1 MSASLY
7 ESEKEPH
14 DSENQ
19 PLVAADMTR
28 LVNAVQQLSL
38 ARHLDEIV
46 EIVCTNARQLCK
58 ADGVSF
64 VLREGD
70 QCHYVDED
78 AIAPMWKGSRFPAN
92 ACISGWAMDH
102 GESAAI
108 EDIDQDPR
116 IPQTLYRPTFV
127 RSLLMVPIRNAD
139 ALGAIGTYWA
149 QRHRPSANEIF
160 LLETLANSTAMAME
174 NVSIH
179 AEMEE
184 RVKYR
189 TKALVREIRERKKAE
204 EAVRQMAISDSL
216 TGLLNRRGFFL
227 QAQKQYELACRN
239 ASPSILVFA
248 DLDGLKVVNDT
259 YGHRDGDQMIV
270 DAGAV
275 LKMVLRQSDVVAR
288 VGGDEFVV
296 FSMECE
302 QPEIIVKRIQDT
314 VERFN
319 NDNRRHYKLSLSV
332 GVVVCEPDDTVSLE
346 KMVEQADEAM
356 YREKQR
362 RRMARRGGG
371 GKLRSV

>member
-1 MSASLY
+1 MSDPLN
-7 ESEKEPH
+7 

-38 ARHLDEIV
+38 TRHLDEIV
-46 EIVCTNARQLCK
+46 EIVRIEARELTK
-58 ADGVSF
+58 ADGASF
-64 VLREGD
+64 ILRDGD

-78 AIAPMWKGSRFPAN
+78 AIAPLWKGSRFPAN
-92 ACISGWAMDH
+92 ACISGWTMNH
-102 GESAAI
+102 GQSAAI
-108 EDIDQDPR
+108 EDIETDSR
-116 IPQTLYRPTFV
+116 IPEDIYRPTFV
-127 RSLLMVPIRNAD
+127 RSLLMVPIRNAE
-139 ALGAIGTYWA
+139 ALGAIGIYWSR
-149 QRHRPSANEIF
+149 QHRPSANEKF

-302 QPEIIVKRIQDT
+302 QPEIVVKRIQDA

-319 NDNRRHYKLSLSV
+319 SDNRRRYRLSLSV

-362 RRMARRGGG
+362 RRMERNSG

>member
-64 VLREGD
+64 VLREGN

-92 ACISGWAMDH
+92 ACISGWAMGH

-139 ALGAIGTYWA
+139 ALGAIGIYWA

-302 QPEIIVKRIQDT
+302 QPEIIVKRIHDT

-319 NDNRRHYKLSLSV
+319 SDNRRHYRLSLSV

-362 RRMARRGGG
+362 RRMERNGG

>member
-1 MSASLY
+1 MSESLNQ
-7 ESEKEPH
+7 P
-14 DSENQ
+14 ENQ
-19 PLVAADMTR
+19 PLFASEMTR
-28 LVNAVQQLSL
+28 LVAAVQQLSL
-38 ARHLDEIV
+38 ARHLNEIV
-46 EIVCTNARQLCK
+46 EIVRTVAREISK
-58 ADGVSF
+58 ADGASF
-64 VLREGD
+64 VLRDGN
-70 QCHYVDED
+70 QCYYVDED
-78 AIAPMWKGSRFPAN
+78 AIEPLWKGSRFPMD
-92 ACISGWAMDH
+92 ACISGWAMKR
-102 GESAAI
+102 GESVAI
-108 EDIDQDPR
+108 EDITLDPR
-116 IPQTLYRPTFV
+116 VPQDIYRRTFV
-127 RSLLMVPIRNAD
+127 RSLLTIPIRNAD
-139 ALGAIGTYWA
+139 ALGAIGIYWA
-149 QRHRPSANEIF
+149 QAHTPSPEEIF

-174 NVSIH
+174 NVRIH
-179 AEMEE
+179 AELEE
-184 RVKYR
+184 RVKQR
-189 TKALVREIRERKKAE
+189 TQALVREIRERKKAE

-302 QPEIIVKRIQDT
+302 QPEIVVKRIQDA

-319 NDNRRHYKLSLSV
+319 SDNRRRYRLSLSV

-362 RRMARRGGG
+362 RRMTRNSG